1 LSVVEALTTWD
12 CEQQVSKLTAELI
25 RIPSENP
32 PGDMHE
38 IATIIYDYLK
48 KIGLATE
55 RLESNPGMLNVIG
68 KLEAGDGPT
77 LVLNGHM
84 DVVPAGELDR
94 WSWDPFGGQLQN
106 GYILGRGAS
115 DMKGGLAA
123 LLVALSKITSI
134 PDLKGNILFMAVP
147 DEETGGNFGTRFLL
161 EKGYIGDASLIAEPS
176 GQNPTI
182 GQKGNLWINAI
193 ARGVSAHGS
202 LSPLVGENAIRK
214 MNAVIET
221 IYSMWDEEWPLP
233 DSAQELI
240 ENTQR
245 VLKAEDLAAPAKVLA
260 RVTVNVGKICGGEKV
275 NMVPSH
281 CEAEFDLRI
290 PIGISTDE
298 VLRELVRRVQDR
310 FPEGVEIGPKTP
322 PNEANYTDPD
332 HPFVQR
338 VLFAIREVTGK
349 KSQSVLQWASSD
361 ARFFRYRSIPTVQF
375 GPAEL
380 EGIHGYDE
388 RVKVKDLVDAARI
401 YTLLMHDFLASDRTT
416 E

>member
-245 VLKAEDLAAPAKVLA
+245 
-260 RVTVNVGKICGGEKV
+260 
-275 NMVPSH
+275 
-281 CEAEFDLRI
+281 
-290 PIGISTDE
+290 
-298 VLRELVRRVQDR
+298 
-310 FPEGVEIGPKTP
+310 
-322 PNEANYTDPD
+322 
-332 HPFVQR
+332 
-338 VLFAIREVTGK
+338 
-349 KSQSVLQWASSD
+349 
-361 ARFFRYRSIPTVQF
+361 
-375 GPAEL
+375 
-380 EGIHGYDE
+380 
-388 RVKVKDLVDAARI
+388 
-401 YTLLMHDFLASDRTT
+401 
-416 E
+416 